1 MQNKKRL
8 PIILL
13 IFFNVISFCLIVYN
27 SYQVNSINKRYSKLI
42 ETSNTQFYYLLSASI
57 NTSLTVNEFPKM
69 LYQSDSFTKFE
80 KSIKYVDSIININ
93 NRIYKDLLAI
103 TDDLK
108 QREQIQKIMDFRAGF
123 NKKRF
128 LMLNL
133 LKDNKMKEFE
143 SIYTNDFFNDLDYYD
158 KLRLDYLQVLKNH
171 ANNFAKEITLVSDV
185 VNRINRIFIW
195 VQVIFIGLIITIS
208 IFLYFIINRLNDEIS
223 N

>member
-1 MQNKKRL
+1 
-8 PIILL
+8 
-13 IFFNVISFCLIVYN
+13 
-27 SYQVNSINKRYSKLI
+27 
-42 ETSNTQFYYLLSASI
+42 LLSASI